1 MKGGFGELRGGS
13 GVQALPAAPRRRDA
27 PTRRQ
32 ATQTVAQRLEMGARV
47 GAFVAAHPELGKIP
61 WRRVAREVFRCTPS
75 DALAKRHQRA
85 YAEWLAS
92 AGAGRLTAFAAGAEN
107 RTLRRRRPHERDA
120 ARRHK
125 GEWISFELLQWFV
138 DNVEAIKCRADSRM
152 MLDTARRLK
161 AQLVATGVPETEL
174 PKISRGWLFRWRRA
188 QGISI
193 RRGTVKF
200 QISWQKTKDRIRCML
215 GNIFRLRRLWALC
228 HPGVPMRW
236 LSADQKPSWMNN
248 AARRPMYARKGARDV
263 GAKDWGL
270 DMRWRANILA
280 RTQGRALVFLDR
292 RKHARAFSGTYR
304 GPEVRKHTVCPLVRM
319 SVRLCT
325 QEEGRVS
332 SRRARRFV
340 HTRA

>member
-1 MKGGFGELRGGS
+1 
-13 GVQALPAAPRRRDA
+13 
-27 PTRRQ
+27 
-32 ATQTVAQRLEMGARV
+32 MGARV

-280 RTQGRALVFLDR
+280 RTQGRALVRIIGQAPVRACVLWHVQRPGSTYVSTPCVLWSVCPCVFVH
-292 RKHARAFSGTYR
+292 RKKGGCPLAGPGGLCIPARERARPRVPARVVSTIAGACLRTYVRSYARASPR
-304 GPEVRKHTVCPLVRM
+304 
-319 SVRLCT
+319 
-325 QEEGRVS
+325 
-332 SRRARRFV
+332 
-340 HTRA
+340 